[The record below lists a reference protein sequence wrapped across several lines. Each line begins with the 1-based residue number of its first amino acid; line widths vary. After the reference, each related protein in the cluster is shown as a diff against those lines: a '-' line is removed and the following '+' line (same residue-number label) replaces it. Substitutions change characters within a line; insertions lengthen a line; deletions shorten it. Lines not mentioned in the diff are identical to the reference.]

1 MELIIWT
8 RWNEAVERG
17 MWGGIWLG
25 PERGGVAAAVTLA
38 EGKFGTSGGCDDMV
52 EMAIRVDLFD
62 RGMTGIVD
70 LQVFKVMGFGQVVLP

>member
-1 MELIIWT
+1 M

-25 PERGGVAAAVTLA
+25 PGRGSVAAAVTLA

-62 RGMTGIVD
+62 RGMAGIVNR
-70 LQVFKVMGFGQVVLP
+70 QVFKSWALGRSCFLDHIR